1 MNYEI
6 FSIHI
11 EMDSFFW
18 HCQLSE
24 IVPKIHID
32 ASIHP
37 PYIPKRVVLLAQPS
51 PYESKSN

>member
-1 MNYEI
+1 
-6 FSIHI
+6 
-11 EMDSFFW
+11 MDSFFW

-24 IVPKIHID
+24 IVSKIHID

-51 PYESKSN
+51 PYDSKSN